1 MLFGEAIESLHDD
14 GFEGSM
20 NESRTFKEVFFRN
33 DSDTSSKRCI
43 VTGAINFDHSNCMD
57 RSLWSNS
64 ENSSVTSLLD
74 SGNVTEDSRDNFAK
88 RCFSNGKRMKFSV
101 DELSYSR
108 PYSKAVL
115 NSSAPSK
122 KLESGRSQ
130 SAYRAASP
138 SVCHTVTCRLVE
150 SSSQVV
156 TSSSFLLNR
165 HAVTNSSGETGYMDV
180 SKSRLRSLD
189 GSDEKEVNLCRTI
202 ALHVPQESSETQL
215 LVTSPS
221 VTVANKSLS
230 RRCTEEKRRKKSN
243 FDELVLVKTSLDRDS
258 MKDPRPLLR
267 PHIQNLLRAAGWE
280 IGRRNRTDNIRG
292 EYLYFPPRGRP
303 IREFRRV
310 WKLCGQSLFP
320 DRNIIVQED
329 GNQWTDATH
338 FWGDLSCTLTKIE
351 EELDKT
357 ETSSIL
363 AHLWYLL
370 DPFAIM
376 VFIDKKLGTLR
387 AGKAVKTKRSLVV
400 DTSEKCDAR
409 ERALRSSG
417 SIIRVRSKKC
427 GTGSSAYFRKLQKGA
442 VKASKLVSSYVS
454 EDKCTNSPNTVGTQC
469 RSFSGSERARYDLIS
484 SRAYGSDATGD
495 LSNSCLFDVPITYGS
510 ANIIHGGSDRVSPQY
525 DVNSNSFDSHQA
537 THSEEMALEVKI
549 DVSMGSFQGNTFSQ
563 HFESQ
568 NVARVMQPSE
578 HIKSEKC
585 LEGSKYRMNGAMRKK
600 KATNKPKR
608 TSDIKRMTLYPYDR
622 FGPSTSNSTEPFDFN
637 MNNVWLESVGHKE
650 YFIATNGRIDTNC
663 QKSFNCSSRY
673 WNGEKQ
679 SQCRKVPGGKRSIR
693 CRLKDDDLLISA
705 VIKNKTFGSSTKQ
718 YSQKMKSHKSEA
730 LRKRKSQKGSCRLLP
745 RSLGKGAKHIDGKW
759 SLSGVRTVLSWL
771 IDSGVISLNEAIQ
784 YRSLRDDSVV
794 KDGLV
799 TRDGIIC
806 KCCNQV
812 LSVSDF
818 KIHAGFRLK
827 RPCLNLVMES
837 GKPFTLCQLE
847 AWSAEYKARKSATR
861 TVQVYASDENDD
873 RCGLCGD
880 GGELICC
887 DDCPSTF
894 HQECLYAQELPEG
907 SWYCPYC
914 ACRICGNGVKGQ
926 QFECAVQDLEKGTC
940 GELASDP
947 WFCSDSCQEVYLGLH
962 ARIGILDVLSDGFS
976 WTLLRCIHGDQR
988 VHSAQR
994 FVALKAECNS
1004 KLAVALTIMEECFL
1018 SMVDPRTG
1026 IDMIPHIVYNW
1037 GSQFPRLNYNGF
1049 YTVLLE
1055 KDDVLMS
1062 VASVRIHGVQVAE
1075 MPLIATCS
1083 RYRRQGMCR
1092 RLMNSIEEMLRTF
1105 KVEKLVISALPN
1117 LVETWTA
1124 CFGFEPMEDKERNSL
1139 SDINLMVFPGTV
1151 WLKKAIYRNQ
1161 ETNQQGH
1168 ASPFTTEEPNGTAVC
1183 SEGEPIVES
1192 QKQSDGSSPTG
1203 IGLSDCINKQVE
1215 HEHEGILQKRFLN
1228 LSWEEPAST
1237 VEGHPLEMVCNI
1249 ESMVMSDE
1257 RILSSIELSE
1267 KAQMLQDS
1275 AK

>member
-33 DSDTSSKRCI
+33 NSDTSSKRCI
-43 VTGAINFDHSNCMD
+43 VTGAINFDRSNCMD

-64 ENSSVTSLLD
+64 ENSSITSLLD
-74 SGNVTEDSRDNFAK
+74 SGNVTEDSRDNFAE

-108 PYSKAVL
+108 PYSRGVL

-122 KLESGRSQ
+122 KLVSGRSQ
-130 SAYRAASP
+130 SAYQAASP

-156 TSSSFLLNR
+156 TSSSYLLNR
-165 HAVTNSSGETGYMDV
+165 HAVTNSSGETGYDV
-180 SKSRLRSLD
+180 SRLRNLD
-189 GSDEKEVNLCRTI
+189 GSDEKEVNLCRAI

-230 RRCTEEKRRKKSN
+230 RRCAQEKRRKKSN

-338 FWGDLSCTLTKIE
+338 FWGDLSSTLAKIE

-400 DTSEKCDAR
+400 DTYEKCDAR

-427 GTGSSAYFRKLQKGA
+427 GTGSSAYFRKLQRGA
-442 VKASKLVSSYVS
+442 VKASKVVSSYVS
-454 EDKCTNSPNTVGTQC
+454 EDKCTNSTNTVGTRC

-484 SRAYGSDATGD
+484 SQAYGSDATGD

-510 ANIIHGGSDRVSPQY
+510 ANIMHGGSDPVSPHY
-525 DVNSNSFDSHQA
+525 DVNSNSFDSHRA
-537 THSEEMALEVKI
+537 AHSEEMALEVKI
-549 DVSMGSFQGNTFSQ
+549 DVSMGSFPGNTFSQ

-585 LEGSKYRMNGAMRKK
+585 IEGSKYRMNGAMRKK

-608 TSDIKRMTLYPYDR
+608 TSEIKQMTLYPYDR
-622 FGPSTSNSTEPFDFN
+622 LGPSTSNCTEPFDFN

-663 QKSFNCSSRY
+663 QKSFNCSSQY
-673 WNGEKQ
+673 WNGEKP

-718 YSQKMKSHKSEA
+718 QSQKMKSHKSEA

-812 LSVSDF
+812 LSVSEF

-894 HQECLYAQELPEG
+894 HQECLYAQVCLFPALIV
-907 SWYCPYC
+907 S
-914 ACRICGNGVKGQ
+914 
-926 QFECAVQDLEKGTC
+926 
-940 GELASDP
+940 
-947 WFCSDSCQEVYLGLH
+947 
-962 ARIGILDVLSDGFS
+962 VL
-976 WTLLRCIHGDQR
+976 
-988 VHSAQR
+988 
-994 FVALKAECNS
+994 
-1004 KLAVALTIMEECFL
+1004 
-1018 SMVDPRTG
+1018 
-1026 IDMIPHIVYNW
+1026 
-1037 GSQFPRLNYNGF
+1037 
-1049 YTVLLE
+1049 
-1055 KDDVLMS
+1055 
-1062 VASVRIHGVQVAE
+1062 
-1075 MPLIATCS
+1075 
-1083 RYRRQGMCR
+1083 
-1092 RLMNSIEEMLRTF
+1092 
-1105 KVEKLVISALPN
+1105 
-1117 LVETWTA
+1117 
-1124 CFGFEPMEDKERNSL
+1124 
-1139 SDINLMVFPGTV
+1139 
-1151 WLKKAIYRNQ
+1151 
-1161 ETNQQGH
+1161 
-1168 ASPFTTEEPNGTAVC
+1168 
-1183 SEGEPIVES
+1183 
-1192 QKQSDGSSPTG
+1192 
-1203 IGLSDCINKQVE
+1203 
-1215 HEHEGILQKRFLN
+1215 
-1228 LSWEEPAST
+1228 
-1237 VEGHPLEMVCNI
+1237 
-1249 ESMVMSDE
+1249 
-1257 RILSSIELSE
+1257 
-1267 KAQMLQDS
+1267 
-1275 AK
+1275 